1 MQGDQFRQLFC
12 AGGAPSGPKVEEEKF
27 AMKGGGIEGQAR
39 GEILERELGG
49 ELKRRGSGTA
59 GGEEKKKRQKKMKT
73 RGSHEKE

>member
-1 MQGDQFRQLFC
+1 
-12 AGGAPSGPKVEEEKF
+12 
-27 AMKGGGIEGQAR
+27 MKGGGIEGQAR

-49 ELKRRGSGTA
+49 KLKRRGSGTA